1 MPQKDMVV
9 VDKPAAGKVVLE
21 PAPGSAALRGSG
33 DLTYRCGS
41 CKTRL
46 LDRVTHQ
53 DVFHGEPFDAVKCPK
68 CGRYNALSP
77 EELAHHHHH

>member
-1 MPQKDMVV
+1 MPQKDMRLI
-9 VDKPAAGKVVLE
+9 DKPAAGKVVLE
-21 PAPGSAALRGSG
+21 PAPGTPARSGTG
-33 DLTYRCGS
+33 DLTYRCAG

-68 CGRYNALSP
+68 CGRYNALAP
-77 EELAHHHHH
+77 EEHHHH